1 MTTFP
6 RQQNLVVFIQYLF
19 GKCHRL
25 QSQRSSFV
33 QVLPYRPVCYILV
46 SHNAVQFEDV
56 RCCHGVMSR
65 SANSRTGI
73 GPFLGQLDLLPC
85 HCVPGWC

>member
-6 RQQNLVVFIQYLF
+6 RQQNLVLLLQSLF

-25 QSQRSSFV
+25 QSQTCRD
-33 QVLPYRPVCYILV
+33 LPLFEHSYHPVCYILV
-46 SHNAVQFEDV
+46 SQNAVQFEDV
-56 RCCHGVMSR
+56 RFCHGEMSR

-73 GPFLGQLDLLPC
+73 GSFLKLGSSFAIA
-85 HCVPGWC
+85 